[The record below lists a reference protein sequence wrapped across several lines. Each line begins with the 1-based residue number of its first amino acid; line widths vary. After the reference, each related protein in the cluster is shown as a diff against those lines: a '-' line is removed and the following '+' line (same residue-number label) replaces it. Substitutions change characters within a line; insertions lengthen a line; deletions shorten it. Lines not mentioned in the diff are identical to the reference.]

1 MMTPDINIM
10 RQEVA
15 AMYPG
20 PKWKRRVS
28 KMADDQVTAI
38 YLKKIQAPKVEETKQ
53 DKKDEPDIP
62 F

>member
-1 MMTPDINIM
+1 MMTPDIGIM

-20 PKWKRRVS
+20 RKWKRRVER
-28 KMADDQVTAI
+28 MPDDQVTAI
-38 YLKKIQAPKVEETKQ
+38 YLRKIQQPAAEQ
-53 DKKDEPDIP
+53 AKKDREDKPDIP

>member
-1 MMTPDINIM
+1 MMTPDIGVM

-15 AMYPG
+15 AMYDGPG
-20 PKWKRRVS
+20 WKRRVS

-38 YLKKIQAPKVEETKQ
+38 YLRKIQTPKVEETQK